1 VTPVTKKKILSIFGT
16 RPEAIKMAPLV
27 LELKNN
33 PWFSSRVA
41 VTGQHREMLD
51 QVLEQFQ
58 ITPDYDL
65 DIMRPGQTLFDTT
78 VRVLQGL
85 EDVLF
90 RERPDMVLVHGDT
103 TTTFAAALAA
113 FYLRIPVGHVEA
125 GLRSFARY
133 FPFPEEINRRLTGV
147 LADVHFA
154 PTPNARENLLREGI
168 DPRHIF
174 VTGNTAIDAL
184 LMTVR
189 PGYEFTEPALKEL
202 DFSRNRVI
210 VVETH
215 RRENWGAPMA
225 AICTGIRAV
234 VRRHRDILVI
244 FPVHPNP
251 AVRTVVYKHLQDE
264 PRVLLLPPLAY
275 SDFANLMSRAYLIL
289 SDSGGIQEEAPSLG
303 KPVLVLRDV
312 TERPEAVAA
321 GTVAV
326 IGTTKEAV
334 EAALDRLLLEQEA
347 YEAMA
352 RARNPY
358 GDGKAARRIAAGL
371 AYYFNLQRERPAE
384 FGGA

>member
-1 VTPVTKKKILSIFGT
+1 VSKIKILSIFGT

-27 LELKNN
+27 LELKKSK
-33 PWFSSRVA
+33 WFSSRVA

-51 QVLEQFQ
+51 QVLDQFQ

-65 DIMRPGQTLFDTT
+65 DIMRQGQTLFDTT
-78 VRVLQGL
+78 IRVLQGL
-85 EDVLF
+85 EDVLG
-90 RERPDMVLVHGDT
+90 RERPQMVLVHGDT

-113 FYLRIPVGHVEA
+113 FYYRIPVGHVEA
-125 GLRSFARY
+125 GLRSFSRY
-133 FPFPEEINRRLTGV
+133 FPFPEEINRCLTGV

-154 PTPNARENLLREGI
+154 PTKDARENLLREGI
-168 DPRHIF
+168 DPQHIF

-184 LMTVR
+184 FMTVR
-189 PGYEFTEPALKEL
+189 PDYEFMEPALKEL
-202 DFSRNRVI
+202 DFAQQRVI

-225 AICTGIRAV
+225 AICEGIRSIVRKHQDIIV
-234 VRRHRDILVI
+234 V

-251 AVRTVVYKHLQDE
+251 AVKSVVYRHLQGE
-264 PRVLLLPPLAY
+264 TRVLLLSPLAY

-289 SDSGGIQEEAPSLG
+289 SDSGGVQEEAPSLG

-334 EAALDRLLLEQEA
+334 VSALDRLLLEQDS

-358 GDGKAARRIAAGL
+358 GDGQASRRIAAGL
-371 AYYFNLQRERPAE
+371 EYYFKIHPKRPEE
-384 FGGA
+384 FVGN

>member
-1 VTPVTKKKILSIFGT
+1 VTKKKILSIFGT

-225 AICTGIRAV
+225 AICAGIRAV

>member
-1 VTPVTKKKILSIFGT
+1 MTKKKILSIFGT

-225 AICTGIRAV
+225 AICAGIRAV